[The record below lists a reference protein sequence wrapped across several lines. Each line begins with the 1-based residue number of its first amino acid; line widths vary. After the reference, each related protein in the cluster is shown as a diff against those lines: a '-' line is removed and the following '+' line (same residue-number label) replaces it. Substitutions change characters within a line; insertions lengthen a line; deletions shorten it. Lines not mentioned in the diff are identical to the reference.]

1 MIINASMR
9 RAIGICALS
18 CLLATAA
25 IAEEPGGQVIG
36 SFGEQPL
43 ELSISSDLSAATIIG
58 SYGDAFLSG
67 VQTEGDQETELRVA
81 TVGE

>member
-43 ELSISSDLSAATIIG
+43 EL
-58 SYGDAFLSG
+58 
-67 VQTEGDQETELRVA
+67 
-81 TVGE
+81 